1 MLIPTINPLLIARG
15 VDYDTSGT
23 QIVFPASELQQ
34 FGLGDSL
41 LRCINVSTINDTF
54 VEGEHTF
61 TVEMGPVSPSSV
73 ISCSSNTT
81 VHIVDNDGQIN
92 AV

>member
-15 VDYDTSGT
+15 VDYEPSAT

-34 FGLGDSL
+34 FELGDSV
-41 LRCINVSTINDTF
+41 LRCINISTINDTL

-61 TVEMGPVSPSSV
+61 TVEIGSVSPSPV

-81 VHIVDNDGQIN
+81 VHIVDNDG
-92 AV
+92 